1 MKKSL
6 LVVSLLV
13 LLASLTGCTKFWYQ
27 EAKTYGECE
36 RDLQQCVAE
45 MHRYSNKD
53 INLGVYD
60 VSFERS
66 CMEQKGYR
74 LVKER
79 SLPLRVRRQ
88 GPGTLAG
95 TYGVAG
101 HLEGP

>member
-1 MKKSL
+1 MKKFL
-6 LVVSLLV
+6 LIVPLLV
-13 LLASLTGCTKFWYQ
+13 LLASLTGCTKYWYQ
-27 EAKTYGECE
+27 EGKTYEQCKG
-36 RDLQQCVAE
+36 DLQQCVAE
-45 MHRYSNKD
+45 MSKYSDKD

-60 VSFERS
+60 ISFERN
-66 CMEQKGYR
+66 CMEQGGYR

-79 SLPLRVRRQ
+79 NLPLRVRRQ